1 MSCMHDCT
9 IEIEA
14 ENDLYVTAENFPES
28 GTKHKLVLNDIPIML
43 HLEILDAI
51 REKKR

>member
-1 MSCMHDCT
+1 MHACT

-28 GTKHKLVLNDIPIML
+28 GTNSAYI
-43 HLEILDAI
+43 
-51 REKKR
+51 